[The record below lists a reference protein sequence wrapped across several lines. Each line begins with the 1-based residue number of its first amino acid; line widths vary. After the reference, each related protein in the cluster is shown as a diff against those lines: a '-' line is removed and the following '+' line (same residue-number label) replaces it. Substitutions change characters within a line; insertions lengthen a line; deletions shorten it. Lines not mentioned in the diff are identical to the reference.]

1 MGKNGTVISLL
12 TVYKGSLCH
21 FCFGLETIQVEKSPI
36 KPVVNFIQLHTEDGH
51 GQERVC
57 QYGTQVDS
65 EDSRCNNASDASTP
79 NMHRSTHMIQTEHV
93 RLLFRQPKCPYYISA
108 GSSLVNHPSQ
118 PKCPYYISAGS
129 SLVNHPNRYA
139 LITYQQAA
147 RWSTIQVNRNALI
160 TSAGSSLVNHPSQ
173 PKCPYYISRQLAGQ
187 PSKSTE
193 MPLLHQQAARWSTI
207 QVNRSDGFQ
216 P

>member
-12 TVYKGSLCH
+12 TDYKGSLCH

-93 RLLFRQPKCPYYISA
+93 RLLLRQPKCPYYISA

-118 PKCPYYISAGS
+118 PKCPYYIS
-129 SLVNHPNRYA
+129 
-139 LITYQQAA
+139 
-147 RWSTIQVNRNALI
+147 
-160 TSAGSSLVNHPSQ
+160 
-173 PKCPYYISRQLAGQ
+173 RQLAG
-187 PSKSTE
+187 
-193 MPLLHQQAARWSTI
+193 
-207 QVNRSDGFQ
+207 
-216 P
+216 